1 MSPDILGPHAGLV
14 VGARALQRPRERRNQ
29 HLFLAEGP
37 QAVREALAAGLVRTL
52 FVDHT
57 RPAAMEEFGAEAT
70 ALVTSRAIESLAETE
85 APQGVI
91 AVCAMPSRTLVDTLQ
106 ADTSFVVVCAGIG
119 DPGNLG
125 TIIRTADAAG
135 ADAVVV
141 TAGSADVFNGKVI
154 RSSAGSVFRIPVVQG
169 VEPDEALD
177 ALEASGL
184 TSLGLAGGESMTLFD
199 IDDELLREPTAWW
212 LGSEAH
218 GLPRDLLSRMQGVS
232 IPMPGDAESLNVA
245 VAAGVAIFATVRA
258 RRS

>member
-57 RPAAMEEFGAEAT
+57 RPAVVEEFGDEAT

-91 AVCAMPSRTLVDTLQ
+91 AVCAMPTRSL
-106 ADTSFVVVCAGIG
+106 ADVVHADLGFVVVCVGIA

-125 TIIRTADAAG
+125 TMIRTADAAG
-135 ADAVVV
+135 ADAIVV

-154 RSSAGSVFRIPVVQG
+154 RSSAGSVFHAPIVQG
-169 VEPDEALD
+169 VEPDEVLD
-177 ALEASGL
+177 ALAEVAV
-184 TSLGLAGGESMTLFD
+184 TSFGLAGGGTTSLFD
-199 IDDELLREPTAWW
+199 LDDDLLRRPIAWW

-218 GLPRDLLSRMQGVS
+218 GLPADVLTRMQSVS

-245 VAAGVAIFATVRA
+245 VAAGIAMFTTVRA
-258 RRS
+258 RRH